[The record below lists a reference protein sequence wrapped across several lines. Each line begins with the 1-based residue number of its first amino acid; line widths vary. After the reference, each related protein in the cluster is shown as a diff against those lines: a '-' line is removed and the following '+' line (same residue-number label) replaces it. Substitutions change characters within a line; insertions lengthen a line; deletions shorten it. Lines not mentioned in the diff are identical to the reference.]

1 MPELEKPAV
10 PSESPL
16 PNCDNHQT
24 IIIMVG
30 LLAGVS
36 CKPVNPLMA
45 RILNAFVRFSH
56 VAQGSARSTHLIVV
70 ISYECLY

>member
-16 PNCDNHQT
+16 PNCNPHQP

-36 CKPVNPLMA
+36 CKPVNPLTA
-45 RILNAFVRFSH
+45 RVLNAFVRFSH
-56 VAQGSARSTHLIVV
+56 VAQGSARSTEHSLNN
-70 ISYECLY
+70 SD